1 MDIPSLSILDLHD
14 EKYRFDNYWNELSSL
29 NINIPKTKVIHL
41 DESEDD
47 YPSCPTDEI
56 LNFMDTNNFSNIFI
70 KSGYKASIDRFR
82 SGSFISQKDKSI
94 IKETYNSLMT
104 QHIRNNV
111 PHGHIL
117 VVREWLDLTYCLEPN
132 HAHQFDIRYF
142 IENGDILYR
151 TPQSYEYEINCPVK
165 FSYINENI
173 KNTKPPVQQI
183 KKVARKFKDSKYSW
197 SVDTVLDS
205 KGKWW
210 VTEMHIN
217 GIYYNEQYK
226 KWMNICGHGDMEHN
240 SPKYI
245 HYASLPDLK
254 EDYK

>member
-1 MDIPSLSILDLHD
+1 MNIPSLSILDLHD

-29 NINIPKTKVIHL
+29 NINVPKTKVIHL

-56 LNFMDTNNFSNIFI
+56 LNFMDTNNFGNIFI

-82 SGSFISQKDKSI
+82 SGSFISQKDESI

-117 VVREWLDLTYCLEPN
+117 VVREWLDLSYCLEPN

-165 FSYINENI
+165 FSYVNENI
-173 KNTKPPVQQI
+173 KNTKPPKKQI
-183 KKVARKFKDSKYSW
+183 KKVARKFKDSKYPW

-245 HYASLPDLK
+245 HHASLPDLK
-254 EDYK
+254 EEYK